1 MTQDGL
7 VADRTEV
14 GQAVAAVGEHD
25 RQIADHAAAVVA
37 AGLCSAASS
46 RESARKRPAL
56 SATWA
61 SIALTGV
68 TDQSTHRGAGCIQLT
83 ALTTPSC
90 SALVRALA

>member
-37 AGLCSAASS
+37 AGALLQRGELAGERPREAGPVGDLGRAS
-46 RESARKRPAL
+46 R
-56 SATWA
+56 
-61 SIALTGV
+61 
-68 TDQSTHRGAGCIQLT
+68 
-83 ALTTPSC
+83 
-90 SALVRALA
+90 